1 MGISLLYY
9 FKYPFVEIM
18 FFGRPL
24 GGFGKTDTFGQGV
37 GGGQKIEKNA
47 DVLFE
52 CPHITAECI
61 LKVEL
66 LSYLHT
72 HNGKLVSLFRFQKKK

>member
-52 CPHITAECI
+52 CPHRGRSPDDKTTRVGARKPLPEKFVPNF
-61 LKVEL
+61 L
-66 LSYLHT
+66 
-72 HNGKLVSLFRFQKKK
+72 